1 MTRFL
6 NGLSRD
12 IANMIK
18 LQHYLEIKD
27 MMHMIISLAWVN

>member
-1 MTRFL
+1 
-6 NGLSRD
+6 
-12 IANMIK
+12 MIK